1 MSWTFQSF
9 ILLVLMTTPVMAQQV
24 FYPDD
29 PSALL
34 GAGPT
39 ESIAARGPPVSVSAL
54 RGSEP
59 WQDDVVFSYS
69 DGSRLHLFDNHLW
82 QIVVSLGYQGSILG
96 VFIGDEPS
104 KVISLLGEPFIASG
118 DAMVWRLPWRG
129 YPVMMR
135 MIAKESKVVE
145 IAIFRADF

>member
-1 MSWTFQSF
+1 
-9 ILLVLMTTPVMAQQV
+9 MAQQV